1 MRDLFS
7 KFLRFIMVSGVGWVI
22 DFGIYTLLTG
32 PMSFP
37 VALSNYISS
46 VPAITF
52 VFFVS
57 TRKMFICR
65 PDGLSKKTKY
75 FLYVIYQLIL
85 VTVVSFAAQWIAES
99 LTLLPAAAQYTK
111 LAAKVLITPV
121 TMVCNFFVLK
131 LIAEKW

>member
-1 MRDLFS
+1 
-7 KFLRFIMVSGVGWVI
+7 MVSGVGWVI

-32 PMSFP
+32 PLLFP

-52 VFFVS
+52 VFLVS

-75 FLYVIYQLIL
+75 FLSVIYQLIL
-85 VTVVSFAAQWIAES
+85 VTIVSFAAQWLAES
-99 LTLLPAAAQYTK
+99 LTHLLPAAAQYTK

>member
-1 MRDLFS
+1 
-7 KFLRFIMVSGVGWVI
+7 MVSGVGWVI

-65 PDGLSKKTKY
+65 PD
-75 FLYVIYQLIL
+75 
-85 VTVVSFAAQWIAES
+85 AACSGGEREYADEQN
-99 LTLLPAAAQYTK
+99 
-111 LAAKVLITPV
+111 
-121 TMVCNFFVLK
+121 CR
-131 LIAEKW
+131 